1 MAKNNIMGVV
11 KGVAGGMVAGAV
23 VGIAGKTMLDK
34 KPKVKKK
41 ANKAIK
47 TMGEL
52 LDTAQYMFK

>member
-1 MAKNNIMGVV
+1 MGVV